1 MNVWDE
7 NLLFLNSY
15 KYANIYHSLGSN
27 WCVDALDS
35 LGLEQNFVLVN
46 LCADLGYYERDA
58 YDALRSKYHPTF
70 LLAHPDISKLRWN
83 MAENHSHFKY
93 ATEDIDASEADIT
106 EKFKNADVIIDNK
119 GAIWNVLCK
128 PNPKKKLLKILKNY
142 RKMMRSD
149 KSVLLIDYY
158 DACYLKFFCQF
169 LTWGANNVDKRFR
182 IIKTFGEE
190 STYML
195 FKDLFGKKFLDTI
208 VTPMHINKD
217 DKDKPLSK
225 KFDVAYITREKLD
238 ILIKK
243 AEETSEKR
251 YDTSGLRESFKIVGI
266 NAVAILATAFLW
278 TFLIGEL

>member
-58 YDALRSKYHPTF
+58 YDAL
-70 LLAHPDISKLRWN
+70 
-83 MAENHSHFKY
+83 
-93 ATEDIDASEADIT
+93 DASEADIT